1 MEIKI
6 TEERP
11 NPLLQRTEYR
21 FEISHTA
28 ASTPTREAVR
38 AELAK
43 SVKAAKE
50 RVVIERMGAK
60 FGMPTT
66 VGEAMVY
73 QSVDAAKAIVREHI
87 LLRNKIIEKATKT
100 EAAPADSEAP
110 AATPPAEPP
119 ATAPTEK
126 PKEA

>member
-6 TEERP
+6 IEERP

-28 ASTPTREAVR
+28 ASTPTRESVR

-43 SVKAAKE
+43 SVKATKE

-60 FGMPTT
+60 FGTPKT

-73 QSVDAAKAIVREHI
+73 TSVDAAKSIVREHI
-87 LLRNKIIEKATKT
+87 LLRNKIIEKVVKTDAPAADAPAPEATPA
-100 EAAPADSEAP
+100 AAPAEA
-110 AATPPAEPP
+110 
-119 ATAPTEK
+119 EK